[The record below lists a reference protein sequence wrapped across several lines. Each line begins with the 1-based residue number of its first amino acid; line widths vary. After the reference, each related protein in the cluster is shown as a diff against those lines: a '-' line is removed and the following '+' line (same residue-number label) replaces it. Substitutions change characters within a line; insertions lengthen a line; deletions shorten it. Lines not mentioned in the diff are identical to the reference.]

1 MLIRKMFRD
10 VWKNKVPFI
19 AIFLMMFAGNF
30 IFSGITSEYNGMH
43 KTFHSYIKETN
54 LADAWIL
61 EDNFQ
66 SSDIEQLKKKSSVED
81 RGKKSIIRI
90 YSKE

>member
-81 RGKKSIIRI
+81 VE
-90 YSKE
+90 KEHYTHLL